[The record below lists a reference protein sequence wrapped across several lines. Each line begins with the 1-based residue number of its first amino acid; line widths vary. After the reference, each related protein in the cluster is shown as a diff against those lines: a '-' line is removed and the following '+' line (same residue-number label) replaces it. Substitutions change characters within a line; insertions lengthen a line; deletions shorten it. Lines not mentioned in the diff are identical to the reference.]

1 MDIAAV
7 RALYDEEQR
16 IHNQDTGVWVVKTEK
31 TVRMIA
37 GEVQRGAIIYSQLD
51 ANNADAVIDA
61 EIAYFANETN
71 VESVEWKVFDY
82 DQPADL
88 LERVK
93 AHGFVAEDPDAICV
107 LDLANLPDRL
117 KQPITHDIRRITDPV
132 GLADIFVVQAEVW
145 ADPEIGEGW
154 LRKALEINLRDS
166 PETLSVYVA
175 YIDGKPASSAWMD
188 VHEGRSFAGMWGGS
202 TLEEH
207 RGKGLY
213 TELIAVR
220 AQEAIRRGIKY
231 LTIDASPM
239 SRPIVEK
246 HGFQFMAYAYECNY
260 AFER

>member
-1 MDIAAV
+1 MNMTAV
-7 RALYDEEQR
+7 RALYDHEQR
-16 IHNQDTGVWVVKTEK
+16 IDNQDTGVRIIKAEH
-31 TVRMIA
+31 TVRLIA
-37 GEVQRGAIIYSQLD
+37 DDVQRGAIIYSQLD
-51 ANNADAVIDA
+51 AGNADAIIED

-93 AHGFVAEDPDAICV
+93 THGFVAEDPDAICV

-117 KQPITHDIRRITDPV
+117 KQPITHDIRRITDPAD
-132 GLADIFVVQAEVW
+132 LADVFSVQAVVW
-145 ADPEIGEGW
+145 EDPEIGDGW
-154 LRKALEINLRDS
+154 LRKALESNLRDS

-202 TLEEH
+202 TLTEH

-220 AQEAIRRGIKY
+220 AQEAIQQGIKY

-239 SRPIVEK
+239 SRANVEK

-260 AFER
+260 AFE